1 MWKDYA
7 SVSPLLTVVRNGG
20 SRSAEIPQYLLE
32 AGWADEGKV
41 IICTQPR
48 RVAATSVAARVAV
61 EMGTTL
67 GEEVR
72 D

>member
-1 MWKDYA
+1 MRKDYT
-7 SVSPLLTVVRNGG
+7 SVSLLLTVVRNGD
-20 SRSAEIPQYLLE
+20 SRFSEIPQYLLE
-32 AGWADEGKV
+32 SGWADEGKV

-61 EMGTTL
+61 EMRTTL